1 MPFTSNSPWK
11 ISGILLLVLI
21 VILAN
26 FLIFTA
32 LPIVIVAGIVLFGVY
47 KLVNYI
53 KSWKIN
59 KKGFK
64 NNKQSEKHF
73 EKFEDVTTGDIPDIS
88 QENVIDVDYKEV

>member
-1 MPFTSNSPWK
+1 MPFTSNSSWK

-32 LPIVIVAGIVLFGVY
+32 LPIVIVLGIVLFGVY

-73 EKFEDVTTGDIPDIS
+73 EKFKDVTTGDIPDIS
-88 QENVIDVDYKEV
+88 EENVIDVDYKEV